1 MPKNRNMLH
10 NYIYKLHYSYIV
22 IFTFILLLI
31 PIKTIV
37 LITFSEITPLNQNI

>member
-10 NYIYKLHYSYIV
+10 NYIIKLYSSYID
-22 IFTFILLLI
+22 IFTCILLLI

-37 LITFSEITPLNQNI
+37 HITFSEITPLNQNI